1 MSVTINGVTTTQ
13 TFSNWVD
20 TTNDLVDF
28 ADIAM
33 TLNGDNTGNTSLSG
47 NFSVG
52 INDQISTNTLSSVS
66 GGKITVSGQLETSDQ
81 ISINKADTAGTLQ
94 FKLGGSDT
102 WSLETSNNHN
112 SLILTDGTH
121 HLTIADDGDITST
134 GRISNGMMPINV
146 SLEGSLTATNLATL
160 PTVDISGGNI
170 KGLVTLGTAT
180 HPIGTSVLTT
190 VDINGGSIDSTTIGS
205 STPMPGTFTSIT
217 GTSLAVTGDS
227 TLTGDLTVTGTLTAT
242 SSVAASLNENGIAAV
257 LLRVYPVGSVY
268 VSTVNTSPA
277 TLFGGSWTSIGGG
290 RVLQTVNGNTPSAG
304 SNYSDNSRNITEAN
318 LPSHTH
324 SYQVKTGRSLS
335 KSTGGSSGGVVQ
347 GSDGVERSR
356 TGQITGPTGS
366 GTAFNVQ
373 QASYGVYMWKRDS

>member
-1 MSVTINGVTTTQ
+1 MSVTINSVTTTQ

-33 TLNGDNTGNTSLSG
+33 TLNGDNTGNTTLSG

-52 INDQISTNTLSSVS
+52 INDVISANNLSAVS
-66 GGKITVSGQLETSDQ
+66 GGKITISGQLETSDT
-81 ISINKADTAGTLQ
+81 ITINKTDTASILQ
-94 FKLGGSDT
+94 FKLSGSDT
-102 WSLETSNNHN
+102 WSLQTSNTHD

-121 HLTIADDGDITST
+121 NLTIADDGDITAT
-134 GRISNGMMPINV
+134 GRISNDMIPVNV
-146 SLEGSLTATNLATL
+146 SVDGTISATNLATL

-180 HPIGTSVLTT
+180 HPIGTSVLTS
-190 VDINGGSIDSTTIGS
+190 VDINGGSIDATTIGAAS
-205 STPMPGTFTSIT
+205 PMPGTFTSIT
-217 GTSLAVTGDS
+217 GTSIDVTGNT
-227 TLTGDLTVTGTLTAT
+227 TLTGDLTVTGSLTAT

-257 LLRVYPVGSVY
+257 LLRVYPVGAVY

-277 TLFGGSWTSIGGG
+277 TLFGGNWTAIGGG
-290 RVLQTVNGNTPSAG
+290 RVLQTVNGSTPSAG
-304 SNYSDNSRNITEAN
+304 SNYSDNSRSISTSN

-324 SYQVKTGRSLS
+324 SYQVKTGRSFS
-335 KSTGGSSGGVVQ
+335 KSPGSSENGVVQ
-347 GSDGVERSR
+347 GSGGVEYER
-356 TGQITGPTGS
+356 TGQTTGSTGS

>member
-1 MSVTINGVTTTQ
+1 MSVTINSVTTTQ

-33 TLNGDNTGNTSLSG
+33 TLNGDNTGNTTLSG

-52 INDQISTNTLSSVS
+52 INDVISANNLSAVS

-94 FKLGGSDT
+94 FKLGGTDT
-102 WSLETSNNHN
+102 WSLETSSNHD

-121 HLTIADDGDITST
+121 NLTIADDGDITAT
-134 GRISNGMMPINV
+134 GRISNDMMPVNV
-146 SLEGSLTATNLATL
+146 SVDGTISATNLATL

-170 KGLVTLGTAT
+170 KGLVTLGTTT
-180 HPIGTSVLTT
+180 HPIGTSVLTS
-190 VDINGGSIDSTTIGS
+190 VDINGGSIDATTIGAS
-205 STPMPGTFTSIT
+205 SPMPGTFTSIT
-217 GTSLAVTGDS
+217 GTSLAVTGNS

-257 LLRVYPVGSVY
+257 LLRVYPVGAVY

-290 RVLQTVNGNTPSAG
+290 RVLQTVSGNTPPAG
-304 SNYSDNSRNITEAN
+304 QNYSGNSRTISIDNM
-318 LPSHTH
+318 PSHTH
-324 SYQVKTGRSLS
+324 
-335 KSTGGSSGGVVQ
+335 
-347 GSDGVERSR
+347 D
-356 TGQITGPTGS
+356 
-366 GTAFNVQ
+366 
-373 QASYGVYMWKRDS
+373 